1 MRKST
6 KIPRRD
12 CMENTT
18 FDLTISPDG
27 QWGRG
32 GYLYKNS
39 VNNEEHHDRTWLVQ
53 RMIFCCDWI
62 VGCIAYHIVS

>member
-27 QWGRG
+27 QWGQG

-39 VNNEEHHDRTWLVQ
+39 VNNEVNMVCSENDKYFAVTGLW
-53 RMIFCCDWI
+53 
-62 VGCIAYHIVS
+62 AA